1 MKYIINGF
9 SPKMLK
15 KNCHAQIKVE
25 PMFELELKLEKEEC
39 ISAVGHYN
47 IAEHLGVPRN
57 RMSIQ
62 LEKGDIAYLVESQL
76 INNQETYNYK
86 RLTVM

>member
-1 MKYIINGF
+1 
-9 SPKMLK
+9 MLK

>member
-15 KNCHAQIKVE
+15 KNSDATIKVE
-25 PMFELELKLEKEEC
+25 SIPELELKLEKDNC

-47 IAEHLGVPRN
+47 IAEHLGIKRN
-57 RMSIQ
+57 RMSIM
-62 LEKGDIAYLVESQL
+62 LEVGDIAYLVESNL
-76 INNQETYNYK
+76 INNQEIFNYK